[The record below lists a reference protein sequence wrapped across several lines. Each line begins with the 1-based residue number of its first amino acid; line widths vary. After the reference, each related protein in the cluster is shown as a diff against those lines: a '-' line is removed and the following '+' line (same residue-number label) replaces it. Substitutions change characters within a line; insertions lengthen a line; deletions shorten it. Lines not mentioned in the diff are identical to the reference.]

1 MAVPWPVRGSKGEVS
16 VHRAAAMFC
25 YKPAAFTAA
34 VALSM
39 STLFAGIPVS
49 SADPDDGD
57 GGSSYDDG
65 GGYDDGGY
73 DDGGAYDEGGADFDD
88 PGDVDDGGMDDAPE
102 ADDPAD
108 DDAPDSSGEDQQE
121 PEQAQQPTGEEPGAE
136 DEHPDGEHPDGG
148 PAEPSAPETH
158 SPDDDGPN
166 PTADPDDEPD
176 AEPKPDTAEVPRDD
190 GTTARRGRVVGP
202 KTTTKGARS
211 YANKVKS
218 AVPRPARTRGGRLTS
233 PVKKWNSRWTSYDR
247 YYRPVFI
254 NPYQAPLRVVYESGG
269 TPRTFTVPPLQR
281 AVIDTPGPGVYSFTA
296 STETGSAPP
305 TNIAVGSF
313 SGGGFKPAPGQ
324 APPQKPAPLN
334 IIKNALVQV
343 TFDQGTSAPFRVRTL
358 TDLGKDPAV
367 GDATRVLLD
376 GEIPAWGQWSKDEH
390 GEALFQI
397 SRTQL
402 LPGVDPP
409 AQDPLPGY
417 DIKLVAGQQSP
428 PAPAQR
434 HQNRALLIG
443 GGVAA
448 VVVLA
453 GVAITVVVVRRRRSS
468 EQPESLEIADGG
480 T

>member
-1 MAVPWPVRGSKGEVS
+1 MAVPRPVRGSKGEVS
-16 VHRAAAMFC
+16 VRRATAMFC

-73 DDGGAYDEGGADFDD
+73 DDGGAYDEGGVDFDD

-102 ADDPAD
+102 VDDPAD
-108 DDAPDSSGEDQQE
+108 EDAPESPGEDQQE

-148 PAEPSAPETH
+148 PAEPSAPDTH
-158 SPDDDGPN
+158 SPDDEPN

-211 YANKVKS
+211 YANKVKA
-218 AVPRPARTRGGRLTS
+218 AVPRPARSRGGRLTS

-269 TPRTFTVPPLQR
+269 TPRTFTVPPMQR

-296 STETGSAPP
+296 SIETGSAPP

-376 GEIPAWGQWSKDEH
+376 GEIPAWGQWSKDDH

-417 DIKLVAGQQSP
+417 DIKLVAGQQAP
-428 PAPAQR
+428 PAQAQR

-468 EQPESLEIADGG
+468 EQPESVEIADGG
-480 T
+480 A

>member
-1 MAVPWPVRGSKGEVS
+1 MR
-16 VHRAAAMFC
+16 RATAMFC

-73 DDGGAYDEGGADFDD
+73 DDSGAYDEGGVGFDD

-102 ADDPAD
+102 VDDPAD
-108 DDAPDSSGEDQQE
+108 EDAPNPPGEDQQE

-148 PAEPSAPETH
+148 PQEPSAPETH
-158 SPDDDGPN
+158 SPDDGAN
-166 PTADPDDEPD
+166 PTADPDDEPE

-202 KTTTKGARS
+202 KTTTRGARA

-218 AVPRPARTRGGRLTS
+218 AVPRPARSRGGRLNS

-254 NPYQAPLRVVYESGG
+254 NPYQAPLQVVYESGG

-296 STETGSAPP
+296 STETGSAAP
-305 TNIAVGSF
+305 TNISVGSF

-358 TDLGKDPAV
+358 TELGKDPAV

-417 DIKLVAGQQSP
+417 DIKLVAGQQAP
-428 PAPAQR
+428 QAPAQR
-434 HQNRALLIG
+434 HQNRTLLIG
-443 GGVAA
+443 GGIAA

-453 GVAITVVVVRRRRSS
+453 GVAITVVVVRRRRSGD
-468 EQPESLEIADGG
+468 QTANVDIADSGE
-480 T
+480 

>member
-1 MAVPWPVRGSKGEVS
+1 MR
-16 VHRAAAMFC
+16 RATAMFC
-25 YKPAAFTAA
+25 YRPAAFTAA

-65 GGYDDGGY
+65 GGYDGGGY
-73 DDGGAYDEGGADFDD
+73 DDGGAYDEGGVDFDD
-88 PGDVDDGGMDDAPE
+88 PGEVDDGGMDDAPE
-102 ADDPAD
+102 VDDPAD
-108 DDAPDSSGEDQQE
+108 EDAPDSPGEDQQE
-121 PEQAQQPTGEEPGAE
+121 PEQAPQPTGEEPGTEDEHPE
-136 DEHPDGEHPDGG
+136 DEHPDGEHPDSG
-148 PAEPSAPETH
+148 PQEPSGTETPEPSVPETH
-158 SPDDDGPN
+158 STDDDGPS

-176 AEPKPDTAEVPRDD
+176 AEPQPDTADVPRDD
-190 GTTARRGRVVGP
+190 ATTARRGRVVGP
-202 KTTTKGARS
+202 RTTTRGARS

-218 AVPRPARTRGGRLTS
+218 AVPRPARSRGGRLNS

-254 NPYQAPLRVVYESGG
+254 NPYQAPLRVVYDSGG
-269 TPRTFTVPPLQR
+269 APKTFTVPPLQR

-296 STETGSAPP
+296 STEAGSAPP
-305 TNIAVGSF
+305 TNISVGSF

-367 GDATRVLLD
+367 GDSTRVLLD

-417 DIKLVAGQQSP
+417 DIKLVAGQQAS
-428 PAPAQR
+428 PAQAQQ
-434 HQNRALLIG
+434 HQNRTLLIG
-443 GGVAA
+443 GGIAA

-453 GVAITVVVVRRRRSS
+453 GVAITVVVVRRRRSGD
-468 EQPESLEIADGG
+468 QPENVDISHDG
-480 T
+480 